1 MANASWIYA
10 ALAGFV
16 VGILCV
22 AVPDTFLDDLSERFL
37 WTKGGYYWTKAR
49 LGLAA
54 AGFRVLRRCKTTI
67 SAWAES
73 LAIATPEIGAFPG
86 RLVAGVQQQGLT
98 PRANA
103 LSYAP
108 SIRRWGERFLPHA
121 AVGSIQLKPA
131 QQRAVSALTADPAS
145 ELTRGQYEQLAGVS
159 RSQAAYDLAELVEV
173 GLLDRVGNGRA
184 TRYRLAREGGA
195 QRHWTSDRIRT
206 ELEAFCAGRNA
217 WPSAADFKAA
227 GRGDLYVAASR
238 YGGIGHWAEA
248 LGFERSPQGASP
260 APEPEPS
267 PARAKLAWAGGGAL
281 VALAVA
287 VAVGAIVVTATRRH
301 PAAPV
306 AKARHGAL
314 SAEAKKQTT
323 RPARSTAKKAA
334 PSHVRK
340 VRRQRAHHP
349 TLRTRLRPTSSRAV
363 RASRTTEQPSSTSV
377 VAETRTFSAV
387 TPTHTSGPAPLPAP
401 SGSSPPNPLKAP

>member
-22 AVPDTFLDDLSERFL
+22 TVPDTFLDDLSERFL

-49 LGLAA
+49 LGLAS
-54 AGFRVLRRCKTTI
+54 AGFCVLGRCKTTI

-195 QRHWTSDRIRT
+195 QRHWTNDRIRA
-206 ELEAFCAGRNA
+206 ELEAFCADRST
-217 WPSAADFKAA
+217 WPSAAEFKNA

-238 YGGIGHWAEA
+238 YGGIAHWTEVLGFARSDRRATAVPRTSPLRTKLKWAGAGAVAA
-248 LGFERSPQGASP
+248 LGLAAAAGAVFVSLDRHVTSRATPALSERVTDESLHPLIPQ
-260 APEPEPS
+260 
-267 PARAKLAWAGGGAL
+267 
-281 VALAVA
+281 
-287 VAVGAIVVTATRRH
+287 
-301 PAAPV
+301 
-306 AKARHGAL
+306 ARHARTPL
-314 SAEAKKQTT
+314 ARRVHRQPTHAASARRS
-323 RPARSTAKKAA
+323 RPRAA
-334 PSHVRK
+334 S
-340 VRRQRAHHP
+340 A
-349 TLRTRLRPTSSRAV
+349 
-363 RASRTTEQPSSTSV
+363 SSTSAPV
-377 VAETRTFSAV
+377 QTSATSGVAGVRTVSYS
-387 TPTHTSGPAPLPAP
+387 TPATPSGPAPLPAP
-401 SGSSPPNPLKAP
+401 SGGSAPPPLKAP

>member
-108 SIRRWGERFLPHA
+108 SLRRWGERFLPHA

-173 GLLDRVGNGRA
+173 GLLGIGRA
-184 TRYRLAREGGA
+184 TASVRSSRRSALDGTRGP
-195 QRHWTSDRIRT
+195 RRPISRPP
-206 ELEAFCAGRNA
+206 AG
-217 WPSAADFKAA
+217 
-227 GRGDLYVAASR
+227 
-238 YGGIGHWAEA
+238 ETCT
-248 LGFERSPQGASP
+248 SPQAVTGGSATGRRRWGSN
-260 APEPEPS
+260 
-267 PARAKLAWAGGGAL
+267 ARLR
-281 VALAVA
+281 VRV
-287 VAVGAIVVTATRRH
+287 RR
-301 PAAPV
+301 
-306 AKARHGAL
+306 RSRSL
-314 SAEAKKQTT
+314 
-323 RPARSTAKKAA
+323 PARSWPGPEAERSWHSRS
-334 PSHVRK
+334 PSRSE
-340 VRRQRAHHP
+340 RS
-349 TLRTRLRPTSSRAV
+349 SSRP
-363 RASRTTEQPSSTSV
+363 RA
-377 VAETRTFSAV
+377 A
-387 TPTHTSGPAPLPAP
+387 TPPL
-401 SGSSPPNPLKAP
+401 

>member
-108 SIRRWGERFLPHA
+108 SLRRWGERFLPHA

-173 GLLDRVGNGRA
+173 GLLGIGRA
-184 TRYRLAREGGA
+184 TASVRSSRRSALDGTRGPRRPISRPPAGETCTSPQAVTGGSATGRRRWGSNARPRVRSLRRSRRRRGDRRHGHAPRRRSGCEGSTRSSERTGEEAAGSPGQSAGEEDGTVTRADGAAATRPPLADDPIASYRHA
-195 QRHWTSDRIRT
+195 QGTHRFGDAGT
-206 ELEAFCAGRNA
+206 ELDAG
-217 WPSAADFKAA
+217 
-227 GRGDLYVAASR
+227 
-238 YGGIGHWAEA
+238 
-248 LGFERSPQGASP
+248 
-260 APEPEPS
+260 
-267 PARAKLAWAGGGAL
+267 
-281 VALAVA
+281 
-287 VAVGAIVVTATRRH
+287 
-301 PAAPV
+301 
-306 AKARHGAL
+306 
-314 SAEAKKQTT
+314 
-323 RPARSTAKKAA
+323 
-334 PSHVRK
+334 
-340 VRRQRAHHP
+340 
-349 TLRTRLRPTSSRAV
+349 
-363 RASRTTEQPSSTSV
+363 
-377 VAETRTFSAV
+377 
-387 TPTHTSGPAPLPAP
+387 
-401 SGSSPPNPLKAP
+401 

>member
-22 AVPDTFLDDLSERFL
+22 TVPDAFLDDLSERFL
-37 WTKGGYYWTKAR
+37 WTKAGYYWTKAR
-49 LGLAA
+49 LGLAS
-54 AGFRVLRRCKTTI
+54 AGFRVLGRCKTTI

-287 VAVGAIVVTATRRH
+287 VAVGAIVVTVTRH
-301 PAAPV
+301 AAAPV
-306 AKARHGAL
+306 AKARHGVL
-314 SAEAKKQTT
+314 SAQVKKRPVHRANPPAKKT
-323 RPARSTAKKAA
+323 A
-334 PSHVRK
+334 PSHART
-340 VRRQRAHHP
+340 VRRQRVRPSLTTRSRVTATHKAP
-349 TLRTRLRPTSSRAV
+349 TDSATQ
-363 RASRTTEQPSSTSV
+363 EPSSTQ
-377 VAETRTFSAV
+377 A
-387 TPTHTSGPAPLPAP
+387 
-401 SGSSPPNPLKAP
+401 

>member
-10 ALAGFV
+10 ALVGFV

-248 LGFERSPQGASP
+248 LGFERSPHGAS
-260 APEPEPS
+260 
-267 PARAKLAWAGGGAL
+267 
-281 VALAVA
+281 
-287 VAVGAIVVTATRRH
+287 
-301 PAAPV
+301 AAPV
-306 AKARHGAL
+306 AKARHGVLNAQ
-314 SAEAKKQTT
+314 ANKPAT
-323 RPARSTAKKAA
+323 RPARSSAKKTRPTHA
-334 PSHVRK
+334 RK
-340 VRRQRAHHP
+340 AQRQRAAHP
-349 TLRTRLRPTSSRAV
+349 TLTRRSRPTSARAV
-363 RASRTTEQPSSTSV
+363 FASATTQQTSSAPA

-387 TPTHTSGPAPLPAP
+387 TPTPTSGPAPLPAP
-401 SGSSPPNPLKAP
+401 

>member
-54 AGFRVLRRCKTTI
+54 AGFRVLGRCKTTI

-248 LGFERSPQGASP
+248 LGFERSPHGASP
-260 APEPEPS
+260 APEPS
-267 PARAKLAWAGGGAL
+267 PVRAKLAWAGGGAL
-281 VALAVA
+281 AALAVA
-287 VAVGAIVVTATRRH
+287 VAVGAVVVTATRH
-301 PAAPV
+301 AAAPV
-306 AKARHGAL
+306 AKARHGVLNAQ
-314 SAEAKKQTT
+314 ANKPAT
-323 RPARSTAKKAA
+323 RPARSSAKKTRPTHA
-334 PSHVRK
+334 RK
-340 VRRQRAHHP
+340 AQRQRAAHP
-349 TLRTRLRPTSSRAV
+349 TLTRRSRPTSARAV
-363 RASRTTEQPSSTSV
+363 FASATTQQTSSAPA

-387 TPTHTSGPAPLPAP
+387 TP
-401 SGSSPPNPLKAP
+401 